1 MTLSSLSGGICVPS
15 DPCMTLF
22 THPVLGASPSTS
34 TQVDLHS
41 HPYRCGG
48 GATAAMAATLGCPVS
63 SFPQLYLGPPPLS
76 PQAESHTISPLIAS
90 YPDKY
95 FVSCSGP
102 SPTGFV
108 TAWVSGS
115 KRVTQCHPWLLG
127 AGLGLPREVCMEME
141 MLLFKWKK
149 KPPLEST

>member
-90 YPDKY
+90 FPDKY

-108 TAWVSGS
+108 TA
-115 KRVTQCHPWLLG
+115 LG
-127 AGLGLPREVCMEME
+127 VRLKEGDTVPPLAAWSGLGLATRSLYGDGDGDVAFQVEEE
-141 MLLFKWKK
+141 T
-149 KPPLEST
+149 ST